1 MYQDGITCIGPEFMR
16 SFAENEDIL
25 QKFTEVALK
34 QPCLPRGTHVDCNHN
49 DGKDAMG
56 E

>member
-1 MYQDGITCIGPEFMR
+1 MR

-34 QPCLPRGTHVDCNHN
+34 QPCLPRGTHVDCNHMEKMQWES
-49 DGKDAMG
+49 D
-56 E
+56 